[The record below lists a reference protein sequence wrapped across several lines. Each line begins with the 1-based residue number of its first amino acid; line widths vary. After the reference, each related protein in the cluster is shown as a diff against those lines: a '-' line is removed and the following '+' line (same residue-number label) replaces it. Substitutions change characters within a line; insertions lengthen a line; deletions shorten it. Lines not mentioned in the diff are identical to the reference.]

1 MSLRDET
8 VELTR
13 ALIRLDTSNPPGRE
27 TMAAKLV
34 ADHLAAAG
42 IESELIGPDP
52 DRLNLVARIEGSGS
66 GPSILLM
73 AHTDV
78 VPAPD
83 ADWTLPP
90 FGAEIRDCRVVG
102 RGAADMKGELAARV
116 AAFAELGRRGV
127 VPAGDV
133 VLIAEAD
140 EERNTADVG
149 MSWLVREREDL
160 RCDCSLNESG
170 GWLLELA
177 GGRRVVTISIGE
189 KQVTSLRLRFSGRA
203 GHASVPAGAD
213 NVLGRAASAVQALID
228 YQAPTTL
235 IPSIARALTGIGAPA
250 GDDDEAVRWAAAQHP
265 VLSGLFPAMTRMT
278 VTPTGLQTHEPANV
292 IPPYADVIC
301 DCRALPGQTRDDIEK
316 HVARAVGA
324 DVSYELELL
333 EPIEGGTES
342 PTDSPLYRICEE
354 YVAKRLPGAELLP
367 VVTPG
372 FTDSHWVRQAHG
384 THAYGFAPVFST
396 PLPVYLDGMHGADEA
411 IDIDDLAEMA
421 EFNLHAITSLGA

>member
-90 FGAEIRDCRVVG
+90 FGAEIRDGRVVG

-160 RCDCSLNESG
+160 RCDCALNEG
-170 GWLLELA
+170 GGMVA
-177 GGRRVVTISIGE
+177 GAGRRAPGGDDLDRRE
-189 KQVTSLRLRFSGRA
+189 A
-203 GHASVPAGAD
+203 GD
-213 NVLGRAASAVQALID
+213 LAASAVLRPRRSRLGPGRCRQR
-228 YQAPTTL
+228 PR
-235 IPSIARALTGIGAPA
+235 PGRERGPGA
-250 GDDDEAVRWAAAQHP
+250 DR
-265 VLSGLFPAMTRMT
+265 LSGADDPDPRRSPA
-278 VTPTGLQTHEPANV
+278 P
-292 IPPYADVIC
+292 
-301 DCRALPGQTRDDIEK
+301 
-316 HVARAVGA
+316 
-324 DVSYELELL
+324 
-333 EPIEGGTES
+333 
-342 PTDSPLYRICEE
+342 
-354 YVAKRLPGAELLP
+354 
-367 VVTPG
+367 
-372 FTDSHWVRQAHG
+372 
-384 THAYGFAPVFST
+384 
-396 PLPVYLDGMHGADEA
+396 
-411 IDIDDLAEMA
+411 
-421 EFNLHAITSLGA
+421 